1 MFRHRMASLAALLLV
16 GGCGAEAP
24 IVAPAW
30 PTFVVSVVGEEFR
43 VRVASDAMATTL
55 RAHMASGREGVLYG
69 ALRAGNG
76 GFNTSHAWHLD
87 PGTIATPD
95 LAIEVC
101 DGRPS
106 DIDGDLSYWMTR
118 VKAYCPWGARVVR
131 EEE

>member
-1 MFRHRMASLAALLLV
+1 MLRHGIAALTALLLV
-16 GGCGAEAP
+16 GGCNSESLTIAP
-24 IVAPAW
+24 PG

-43 VRVASDAMATTL
+43 VRVTSESMATAL

-87 PGTIATPD
+87 PATVSTPD

-106 DIDGDLSYWMTR
+106 DINGDLSYWMTT
-118 VKAYCPWGARVVR
+118 VKAYCPWGARIVR